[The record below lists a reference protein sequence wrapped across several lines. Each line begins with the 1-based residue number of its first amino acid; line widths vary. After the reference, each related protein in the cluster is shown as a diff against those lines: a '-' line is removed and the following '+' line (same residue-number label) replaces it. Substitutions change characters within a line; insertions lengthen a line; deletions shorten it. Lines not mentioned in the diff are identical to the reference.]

1 LAALSLLAADGSPGR
16 HRLALHHLLAAAGS
30 SPAAAAAVVERF
42 AARHADAPP
51 WRALAE
57 RWAAVGTGGKGAA
70 LLDLLQRNP
79 AEKKLVFVH
88 HRETLTHLADV
99 LAKAGI
105 AFSRFEGSLS
115 GPANIRAFHARIL
128 PSARIARAH
137 EVSVGLPA
145 ALVGIMPLPPK

>member
-1 LAALSLLAADGSPGR
+1 VARATWQHSACWPPTAVRGGTDWRCITCWPPRDRRRLPPRRWWNGLPHATPTHRRGVRWRNGGR
-16 HRLALHHLLAAAGS
+16 
-30 SPAAAAAVVERF
+30 
-42 AARHADAPP
+42 
-51 WRALAE
+51 
-57 RWAAVGTGGKGAA
+57 RWAPAV
-70 LLDLLQRNP
+70 LDLLQRNP